1 MPSEPDNSS
10 SAASASAAA
19 AERARSA
26 PPRVGWTALLA
37 IPLLVAAVYLP
48 GFGTIERPK
57 QYVNWDDDI
66 FIRDNPDLH
75 SGRGLIDIWTRPDP
89 IRNYYP
95 VTHTTHWLE
104 FRIWWAWPPG
114 TYAIDVLLHAANA
127 LLVFALVRT
136 LGLSAR
142 AAWLAS
148 LLFALHPM
156 LAASVAWLA
165 ERKNL
170 LGTLFSLLALIAYL
184 KYCREGR
191 LGPYRLS
198 LVYMLAGLLSKTA
211 VLTMPAS
218 MLAADWLI
226 LRRRG
231 WKTVGPLLPMEIAGG
246 VLSWIK
252 GGQEHAAGYTF
263 AEPWPLRPPAVA
275 SALWQY
281 LLKLAW
287 PLDLRTI
294 YPRWHVEWS
303 PAWIAPLAALLLV
316 ILAAWLLRRRIG
328 GVVQWCGVHFLITL
342 LPISGIAAFGYLYHA
357 PLADH
362 FVYLAAVGPV
372 IATAWLAEL
381 AAGAACARFAARATP
396 AQQAPPQCGGALRG
410 WTARAIAAYAGGAV
424 VCSALGWLT
433 LQRVPVW
440 NGPVAFWSQ
449 TLAGNPDYE
458 FARRRLAQSYND
470 ERRFAEALPVWER
483 VIAART
489 ADDPNSAQDQSNYG
503 AALSELGRATEALA
517 CFERAISLDP
527 NFAPAH
533 FNLGYTLYRRGQGG
547 PAIRHL
553 EEATRLR
560 PEYWEARNVLTELYA
575 RAGDYKSAYEHARRA
590 VEAYSYNPDL
600 QLALAHTASRVGNHA
615 EAVAAADTALRLRP
629 GWPQAQAE
637 LAWLLATAPDAD
649 QRRPGEAVKLAEL
662 AVRATQGTLA
672 RPIFALA
679 AAHAAA
685 GRFGQA
691 IDTATQ
697 AAHVARAAGD
707 RALAAEIEQATFMFR
722 NSQPLKGP

>member
-1 MPSEPDNSS
+1 MPSETDNSS
-10 SAASASAAA
+10 SAASASAPA
-19 AERARSA
+19 AERARPA
-26 PPRVGWTALLA
+26 APRVGWAALLV
-37 IPLLVAAVYLP
+37 IPLLVVAVYLP
-48 GFGTIERPK
+48 GFGTFEKPK

-75 SGRGLIDIWTRPDP
+75 SGRGLMDIWTRPDP

-104 FRIWWAWPPG
+104 FRVWWAWPPG
-114 TYAIDVLLHAANA
+114 TYAINVLLHAANA

-136 LGLSAR
+136 LGLGAR

-170 LGTLFSLLALIAYL
+170 LGTLFSLAALIAYL
-184 KYCREGR
+184 KYCRDGR

-211 VLTMPAS
+211 VMTMPAS

-231 WKTVGPLLPMEIAGG
+231 WKTVWPLLPMMVAGA
-246 VLSWIK
+246 VLVWIK
-252 GGQEHAAGYTF
+252 SGQEHAAGHTF
-263 AEPWPLRPPAVA
+263 AEPWPLRPLAVA

-303 PAWIAPLAALLLV
+303 PVWIAPLAALLLV
-316 ILAAWLLRRRIG
+316 LVTAWLLRRRIG

-342 LPISGIAAFGYLYHA
+342 LPVSGIAAFGYLYHA

-372 IATAWLAEL
+372 IAAAWAAERLAGAAVRGWTPRAIGVY
-381 AAGAACARFAARATP
+381 AAGAAACA
-396 AQQAPPQCGGALRG
+396 
-410 WTARAIAAYAGGAV
+410 
-424 VCSALGWLT
+424 ALGWLT

-440 NGPVAFWSQ
+440 DGPVAFWSH

-470 ERRFAEALPVWER
+470 ERRFEEALPVWR
-483 VIAART
+483 QVIAARP
-489 ADDPNSAQDQSNYG
+489 ADDPNSAQDHSNYG
-503 AALSELGRATEALA
+503 AALSELGRTAEAIA
-517 CFERAISLDP
+517 AFERAIALDP

-533 FNLGYTLYRRGQGG
+533 FNLGFTLYRRGQGNA
-547 PAIRHL
+547 AIRHL
-553 EEATRLR
+553 EEAARLR
-560 PEYWEARNVLTELYA
+560 PDYWEARNVLTELYV
-575 RAGDYKSAYEHARRA
+575 RAGDYKSAHQHARRA

-600 QLALAHTASRVGNHA
+600 QLALAHTAARAGEHD
-615 EAVAAADTALRLRP
+615 EAVRACDAALRLRP
-629 GWPQAQAE
+629 NWPAAQTE
-637 LAWLLATAPDAD
+637 LAWLLATAPDAG
-649 QRRPGEAVKLAEL
+649 QRRPGEAVKLAEM
-662 AVRATQGTLA
+662 AVRATQGAQA
-672 RPIFALA
+672 RPVFALA

-685 GRFGQA
+685 GRFDQA
-691 IDTATQ
+691 LDAAAQ
-697 AAHVARAAGD
+697 AAQVARAAGD
-707 RALAAEIEQATFMFR
+707 RALAAEIEQAISQFR
-722 NSQPLKGP
+722 RSQPLNHP